1 MKLYN
6 KGGFRKRLAICALSF
21 ALLFSSG
28 AMLVQAEGGGSSYN
42 YSFWGNTVAA
52 PAAYDATALLTGDDL
67 GVGSLKEPSDLHV
80 TADQHIYVLDSGNN
94 RILVLDSNYALLDVI
109 DQFDNAGQQDGFSNP
124 QGIFVTEDKQL
135 YVADTG
141 NKRVVQLDQQL
152 QLVKIVDSPQSELLQ
167 ANFEFQPVRVVVDK
181 ASRIY
186 VMATG
191 VFDGFMEF
199 SANGDFTTFIGANRV
214 YVDPIEYLWKTL
226 STKEQRSQMVQFTP
240 TEFTN
245 LDIND
250 EGFIYATNG
259 DQWGDNI
266 KKLNA
271 QGTDI
276 LRREGYFEPEGD
288 IRYRPVDGPSRLID
302 IDVADSEIYSVL
314 DAKRGRIFT
323 YNGDSHL
330 MYVFGGLGNQ
340 LGKFTA
346 PTAIE
351 RVGDNML
358 VLDKALGEITV
369 FETTAYG
376 RTLNEA
382 VRSYYR
388 GDEEAAFQRYME
400 TINMNANLEF
410 AYSGIG
416 KALLR
421 QGNYGEAIKYFKE
434 SYDNKGYSKA
444 FLLHRKAILRF
455 YFPTIMTSVVVL
467 LLILIVWRK
476 VRKWKGGKKIVTIE

>member
-1 MKLYN
+1 M
-6 KGGFRKRLAICALSF
+6 
-21 ALLFSSG
+21 LLFGVG
-28 AMLVQAEGGGSSYN
+28 ATMVHAEGASNSYN
-42 YSFWGNTVAA
+42 YSFWGDTVVS
-52 PAAYDATALLTGDDL
+52 PAAYDATALLTGVDL
-67 GVGSLKEPSDLHV
+67 GVGALKEPNDM
-80 TADQHIYVLDSGNN
+80 HITNNNEIYILDSGNN
-94 RILVLDSNYALLDVI
+94 RIIKLNAHFELLEVI
-109 DQFDNAGQQDGFSNP
+109 EGFEHAGAIEGFSNP
-124 QGIFVTEDKQL
+124 QGIFVTEDSQI
-135 YVADTG
+135 YIADTG
-141 NKRVVQLDQQL
+141 NKRVIHLDSEW

-167 ANFEFQPVRVVVDK
+167 ENFEFIPVRVVVDNAK
-181 ASRIY
+181 RIY

-199 SANGDFTTFIGANRV
+199 NANGEFTTFIGANRV
-214 YVDPIEYLWKTL
+214 NVDPIEYLWKTL

-259 DQWGDNI
+259 DLWGDNI

-276 LRREGYFEPEGD
+276 LRREGYYSPQGD
-288 IRYRPVDGPSRLID
+288 IRYRSAEGPSRLVD
-302 IDVADSEIYSVL
+302 IDVTDSEIYSVL
-314 DAKRGRIFT
+314 DSKRGRIFT
-323 YNGDSHL
+323 YNGDGHF

-340 LGKFTA
+340 LGEFTS

-351 RVGDNML
+351 RLGDNMV
-358 VLDKALGEITV
+358 VLDKALGELTL

-388 GDEEAAFQRYME
+388 GDEAAAYQQYYE

-421 QGNYGEAIKYFKE
+421 QGNYSEAIDYFKE
-434 SYDNKGYSKA
+434 SYDNKGFSKA
-444 FLLHRKAILRF
+444 FLLHRKETLRA
-455 YFPTIMTSVVVL
+455 YFPTIMTSVVVVL
-467 LLILIVWRK
+467 LLIIGWRK
-476 VRKWKGGKKIVTIE
+476 WRKWKGGKKIVTFE